1 MGSVKTRKRNLN
13 RYRKVY
19 PYLRRRPVNAYI
31 VDGELAVE
39 AASINFVN
47 SSSMTHVF
55 KEVFDSVPTITAIS
69 VDVDPST
76 DSEQG
81 SYEADVNVFVTA
93 VTTTQVTFETSDVFT
108 GRIHFHAIRAG

>member
-1 MGSVKTRKRNLN
+1 MGSIKTKLRNLN

-19 PYLRRRPVNAYI
+19 PYLRRRPVNTYI

-39 AASINFVN
+39 AVSLNFVN
-47 SSSMTHVF
+47 QSAFTHVF
-55 KEVFDSVPTITAIS
+55 EEVFDSVPTITAIS

-76 DSEQG
+76 DNAG
-81 SYEADVNVFVTA
+81 PGVADVNVFVKA